1 MIGPSATDSSRSTK
15 ALKQYLTKLSE
26 WAEAHP
32 PTFFDKYALVAA
44 EVCRIEGRDPEAMRL
59 YEGAILSARKHGVV
73 QNEAIG
79 NEVAGRFSL
88 DRGHENTPHAY
99 FCKCHLCHIRLGSL
113 GGNDQSL
120 PNGG

>member
-44 EVCRIEGRDPEAMRL
+44 EACRIEGRDPEAMRL
-59 YEGAILSARKHGVV
+59 YEDAILSARKHGFV
-73 QNEAIG
+73 QNAAIG
-79 NEVAGRFSL
+79 NEVAGLIFLDAGFETTTASAFPQCQRRFPPFA
-88 DRGHENTPHAY
+88 ETA
-99 FCKCHLCHIRLGSL
+99 
-113 GGNDQSL
+113 QT
-120 PNGG
+120 

>member
-1 MIGPSATDSSRSTK
+1 MIGPSATNSSRSTK

-59 YEGAILSARKHGVV
+59 YEDAILSARKHGIVR
-73 QNEAIG
+73 NEAIG
-79 NEVAGRFSL
+79 NEVAARFFFRS
-88 DRGHENTPHAY
+88 GHENITPAP
-99 FCKCHLCHIRLGSL
+99 F
-113 GGNDQSL
+113 
-120 PNGG
+120 PA

>member
-59 YEGAILSARKHGVV
+59 YEDAILSARKHGFV

-79 NEVAGRFSL
+79 NEVAARFYL
-88 DRGHENTPHAY
+88 DRGYETTAHAY
-99 FCKCHLCHIRLGSL
+99 FRNAPRCYLRWGSL
-113 GGNDQSL
+113 GGFEQ
-120 PNGG
+120 G